1 MSKHLKKLHDINL
14 WLVQHDALCDQNYV
28 WCDPHTVSW
37 PTQGLCGMVDW
48 VELGPLE
55 KYDDPTPHIEKLVVF
70 K

>member
-37 PTQGLCGMVDW
+37 PAQWAVWRGGLGRP
-48 VELGPLE
+48 GSAA
-55 KYDDPTPHIEKLVVF
+55 VVC
-70 K
+70 